1 MDHYSEQIHRLS
13 RLQDRIKDRKGLVA
27 CGGDYSMALHSHGQ
41 VLFTGADRFGQS
53 GLTECSLFG
62 SIHCDKNRAI
72 GLRRDGTLCLCGQA
86 TRTDHV
92 FRELSH
98 VRTVTCGGGNTAAL
112 LGNGRVVAVLGDA
125 WADTSEWPTV
135 TDVVCGKD
143 FAVGLTRDGRLVA
156 VGNHRRLLPIL
167 RRKQRIAGIF
177 TDTEG
182 RELYA
187 ITDEGRLLSSHRLPR
202 RVDEWRN
209 LVFAAANRHHVWGIT
224 AGGELLS
231 TSLLRRSFPENCHY
245 IACAVSPTHTVALTR
260 DGLVLAAGGN
270 EFGQCKTSS
279 LGALFSYFDEYSA
292 QRRGQ
297 ERMLR
302 EEARTY
308 LIHQTEALRYRSR
321 LLCGRRVTAC
331 ITADGRVLATGGFS
345 QSHDWSRVRALAGGN
360 AHLVALHED
369 GRVSAAGNDTEHC
382 LAVEDWR
389 NVKAIAAGKY
399 HTLGVTEDGHVLYC
413 GRNHKGQGDVTEWTG
428 IRSVCASDTYTVG
441 VGYDGRIR
449 LAGTPPF
456 DPATM
461 EQWWPNPTQVAV
473 SSTHM
478 AALYPDGRVLTTQPI
493 SVPDRHGESELW
505 STCDWEQVTEIVVG
519 EGFTAGLCVGG
530 RVVAVDQNGKS
541 LWDLS
546 EWEQIVSISG
556 GWHYLAGLTAGGEVL
571 LAGNLSV
578 SKDISATAS
587 ASSLLPPHQWQDVLC
602 LSCGPHHLAAITRNG
617 HVLAYGSDGENRSSA
632 ATHFTAFRDRR
643 QLYGYG
649 QYSQRLEEELYARH
663 TVTEAEDPP
672 TKEESILPFKRFSGY
687 LRAAAETLRCRL
699 RGDDD
704 LLCMTVAD
712 GETLAYNY
720 HTREVCRLDAPYG
733 FVPEEEPQVEFA
745 GAVEV
750 RSSGRH
756 TVALFPDGHVEAVGE
771 NSYGECAVEGWKR
784 VIQIAVLPRLTMGL
798 CADGTL
804 LRVGR
809 YQEELTFTEPVRA
822 IAGLGRTRLA
832 FVLAD
837 GRVFVHKKGSE
848 HPPVPIKGISLF
860 DPMADSVLN
869 RYLPDGDPTLTA
881 KAARGCFAVGMGHIL
896 TLGEGGSILAV
907 GANDQGQSDLQN
919 HGVGVTVAAGPYRS
933 AAITPEGKLILTG
946 RNTDGESDYATLNR
960 ELEGSRM
967 ASDEGR
973 QSASSVTAMSYAWRG
988 VACGHRHTVALRS
1001 DGRVYAIG
1009 YNPDGRCDT
1018 RTWRGVTEITCGVSH
1033 TVAVTQQGSCL
1044 AVGNN
1049 RYGQCD
1055 VGQWQ
1060 GITMV
1065 AAGEYHTVALQR
1077 DGRVV
1082 AVGDNRNGQCRVED
1096 LEHIVSVA
1104 CLPEGTLCVRAD
1116 GRVVIRGGS
1125 GELDEAVKSLRDV
1138 VAIHTCE
1145 HRIVALTADRRLIC
1159 IPEMYVHT

>member
-27 CGGDYSMALHSHGQ
+27 CGTDFSVALHSHGQ
-41 VLFTGADRFGQS
+41 VLFTGADRFGQ
-53 GLTECSLFG
+53 GRMTDGGLFG
-62 SIHCDKNRAI
+62 SIHCDKDRVI
-72 GLRRDGTLCLCGQA
+72 GLRRDGTLCPGGQS
-86 TRTDHV
+86 TRTDPI
-92 FRELSH
+92 FRRLSH
-98 VRTVTCGGGNTAAL
+98 VRTVSCGGGNTAAL
-112 LGNGRVVAVLGDA
+112 LGNGRVVAVLGETL
-125 WADTSEWPTV
+125 ADTSEWPTV
-135 TDVVCGKD
+135 TDMVCGRD
-143 FAVGLTRDGRLVA
+143 FVAGLTRDGRMVA
-156 VGNHRRLLPIL
+156 AGNHRRLYSVL

-177 TDTEG
+177 TDTDG

-187 ITDEGRLLSSHRLPR
+187 ITDEGRLLSSRRLPR
-202 RVDEWRN
+202 RVDQWRN
-209 LVFAAANRHHVWGIT
+209 LVFAAADRHHVWGIT

-231 TSLLRRSFPENCHY
+231 TSPLHRSFPENCHY
-245 IACAVSPTHTVALTR
+245 VACAVSPTHAVALTR
-260 DGLVLAAGGN
+260 DGLVLAAGKN

-279 LGALFSYFDEYSA
+279 FGTLFPYFDEYSA

-297 ERMLR
+297 ERIQR
-302 EEARTY
+302 EGERDY
-308 LIHQTEALRYRSR
+308 LVHQTEALRYRSR

-331 ITADGRVLATGGFS
+331 ITADGRVLATGGFP
-345 QSHDWSRVRALAGGN
+345 QSHDWSCVRALAGGN

-389 NVKAIAAGKY
+389 RVKAIAAGKY
-399 HTLGVTEDGHVLYC
+399 HTLGVTEDGRVLYC

-428 IRSVCASDTYTVG
+428 IRSVCASDAYTVG

-449 LAGTPPF
+449 VAGTPPF
-456 DPATM
+456 DPATV
-461 EQWWPNPTQVAV
+461 EEWWPNPTQVAI

-493 SVPDRHGESELW
+493 TVPDWHGTVELW
-505 STCDWEQVTEIVVG
+505 STSHWEQVTEIVVG

-530 RVVAVDQNGKS
+530 RVVAVDKNGEA

-546 EWEQIVSISG
+546 AWKQVVAISC

-571 LAGNLSV
+571 VAGSLSV
-578 SKDISATAS
+578 SKEIPINASAT
-587 ASSLLPPHQWQDVLC
+587 SLLPPHQWQDVLC

-632 ATHFTAFRDRR
+632 ATHFTAFRDLR

-649 QYSQRLEEELYARH
+649 QYGQRLEQEIHARLA
-663 TVTEAEDPP
+663 VTEAEDIPV
-672 TKEESILPFKRFSGY
+672 KEESILPFRRFSGF
-687 LRAAAETLRCRL
+687 LRAHAEALRCRL

-704 LLCMTVAD
+704 LLCVTAPD
-712 GETLAYNY
+712 GVTHAYSY
-720 HTREVCRLDAPYG
+720 HTRELCRLDAPYG
-733 FVPEEEPQVEFA
+733 FVPEEEPQAEFA

-771 NSYGECAVEGWKR
+771 NHYGECAVEEWKR

-804 LRVGR
+804 LHVGR
-809 YQEELTFTEPVRA
+809 YHEELTFDQPVRA

-837 GRVFVHKKGSE
+837 GSICVHKKGSE

-869 RYLPDGDPTLTA
+869 RYLPDSDPILTA
-881 KAARGCFAVGMGHIL
+881 KAARGCFAVGMGHTL
-896 TLGEGGSILAV
+896 SLGEGGSILAV
-907 GANDQGQSDLQN
+907 GTNDQGQTDLQN

-933 AAITPEGKLILTG
+933 AAITPDGKLILTG
-946 RNTDGESDYATLNR
+946 RNADGESDYATLNR
-960 ELEGSRM
+960 ELEGGGM
-967 ASDEGR
+967 ASDESR
-973 QSASSVTAMSYAWRG
+973 QSALPVTAGTYGWRG

-1001 DGRVYAIG
+1001 DGRVYAMG

-1018 RTWRGVTEITCGVSH
+1018 RTWRGVTEIACGVSH
-1033 TVAVTQQGSCL
+1033 TVAVTEQGTCL
-1044 AVGNN
+1044 AAGNN

-1055 VGQWQ
+1055 VGQWKE
-1060 GITMV
+1060 ITMV
-1065 AAGEYHTVALQR
+1065 AAGEFHTVALQR

-1082 AVGDNRNGQCRVED
+1082 AVGDNRNRQCCVED

-1125 GELDEAVKSLRDV
+1125 GELNGAIESLRDV

-1159 IPEMYVHT
+1159 IPKT